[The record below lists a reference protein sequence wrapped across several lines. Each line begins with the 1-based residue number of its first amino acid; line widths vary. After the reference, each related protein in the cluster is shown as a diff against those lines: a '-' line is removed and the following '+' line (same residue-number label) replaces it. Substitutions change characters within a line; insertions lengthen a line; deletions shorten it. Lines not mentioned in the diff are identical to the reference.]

1 MARWVGK
8 LATKEDL
15 HRVETHLNAK
25 IKKMNDKI
33 DRGSE
38 ELCDRLDRFSKEL
51 CDKIDAGNKDLCDRL
66 DRFSK
71 ELSDRLDRSL
81 YILLGGMTV
90 LLGIMAAVQK
100 LLP

>member
-38 ELCDRLDRFSKEL
+38 ELCDRLDRGSKE
-51 CDKIDAGNKDLCDRL
+51 LCDRL
-66 DRFSK
+66 DRGSK
-71 ELSDRLDRSL
+71 ELCDRLDRSL

-90 LLGIMAAVQK
+90 LIGIMTAVQK

>member
-33 DRGSE
+33 DRGSK

-51 CDKIDAGNKDLCDRL
+51 CDRL
-66 DRFSK
+66 DRGSK
-71 ELSDRLDRSL
+71 ELCDKFDKLNDKLDRSL

-90 LLGIMAAVQK
+90 LIGIMTAVQK

>member
-25 IKKMNDKI
+25 VKKMNDKI
-33 DRGSE
+33 DRADRFSK

-51 CDKIDAGNKDLCDRL
+51 CD
-66 DRFSK
+66 RFDK
-71 ELSDRLDRSL
+71 MNDKLDRSL

-90 LLGIMAAVQK
+90 ATGILSILIVA
-100 LLP
+100 LNG

>member
-25 IKKMNDKI
+25 VKKMNAKI
-33 DRGSE
+33 DR
-38 ELCDRLDRFSKEL
+38 
-51 CDKIDAGNKDLCDRL
+51 NV
-66 DRFSK
+66 
-71 ELSDRLDRSL
+71 

-90 LLGIMAAVQK
+90 LMGIMTA
-100 LLP
+100 LLKFFP

>member
-33 DRGSE
+33 GRGSE

-51 CDKIDAGNKDLCDRL
+51 CDRL
-66 DRFSK
+66 DRGSK
-71 ELSDRLDRSL
+71 ELCDKFDKLNDKLDRSL

-90 LLGIMAAVQK
+90 LIGIMTAVQK

>member
-38 ELCDRLDRFSKEL
+38 ELCDRLDRGSKEL
-51 CDKIDAGNKDLCDRL
+51 C
-66 DRFSK
+66 
-71 ELSDRLDRSL
+71 DRLDRSL

-90 LLGIMAAVQK
+90 LIGIMTAVQK

>member
-51 CDKIDAGNKDLCDRL
+51 CDRFDKLNDKL
-66 DRFSK
+66 DRNV
-71 ELSDRLDRSL
+71 

-90 LLGIMAAVQK
+90 LMGIMTAVQK
-100 LLP
+100 LWP